1 MMRGICTGRGTE
13 ASEEEGEDATAA
25 VGAEALLGE
34 RGGEMGQKMASEA
47 CPM

>member
-1 MMRGICTGRGTE
+1 MMKEICTGRGTE
-13 ASEEEGEDATAA
+13 ASEGEVEAATEV

-34 RGGEMGQKMASEA
+34 RGGEMGQKMDSEA